1 MPWKRGSAGADP
13 AHGPRQDHRR
23 DEHEDKFARL
33 VTAIGKY
40 WICKRAPTMIAE
52 ASECLGGAGY
62 VEETILPR
70 LYREAP
76 VNSIW
81 EGSGNVQCLDVLRAL
96 SKEPGVLEVLFAELG
111 DGHGDARLKV
121 HIQRLKA
128 AFGDTED
135 IQYRARQLTEE
146 VAVTLQAKLLLEAG
160 DAAGVG
166 CLHRQPAGWP
176 RAGTRHPAEG
186 AGYRR
191 AAGAQR
197 TASVSPCPAA
207 ALPSGLQRQGRGC
220 WRSNS

>member
-1 MPWKRGSAGADP
+1 MGRA
-13 AHGPRQDHRR
+13 QDNRH

-33 VTAIGKY
+33 VTAVGKY
-40 WICKRAPTMIAE
+40 WICKRAPNMIAE

-111 DGHGDARLKV
+111 DGHGDARLKA
-121 HIQRLKA
+121 HIRRLKA

-135 IQYRARQLTEE
+135 IQYRARQLTEV
-146 VAVTLQAKLLLEAG
+146 VAVGLQAKLLLEAG
-160 DAAGVG
+160 NAAVSDAFIASRLEVHGRVYG
-166 CLHRQPAGWP
+166 TLP
-176 RAGTRHPAEG
+176 RGLDID
-186 AGYRR
+186 
-191 AAGAQR
+191 
-197 TASVSPCPAA
+197 
-207 ALPSGLQRQGRGC
+207 ALLA
-220 WRSNS
+220 RSAPQL